1 MLIVAMKAAVT
12 MKAAMMIMNN
22 KKKFLIKKVPKH
34 LKLFL
39 LF

>member
-1 MLIVAMKAAVT
+1 MNA
-12 MKAAMMIMNN
+12 AAMMKAVMTKAIMNN
-22 KKKFLIKKVPKH
+22 KKKILIKKVPKH